1 MMLSRSF
8 ILLLL
13 LLLLLLLSH
22 NLATSASTFDEQF
35 DDSGFIPECSMM
47 QSVVAILVNFSR
59 IGAILEKQFHDAEM
73 SVSTRIVNRSLSLDL
88 DIDEQIEEQSFSRC
102 CRVGSD

>member
-1 MMLSRSF
+1 MMLSHSF

-22 NLATSASTFDEQF
+22 NLATSASTFDEQL
-35 DDSGFIPECSMM
+35 DDSAFIPDCSMM

-59 IGAILEKQFHDAEM
+59 ICAILEKQFDDAEM
-73 SVSTRIVNRSLSLDL
+73 SVLTRIVNRSLSLDL
-88 DIDEQIEEQSFSRC
+88 DIDEQIKEESFSRC
-102 CRVGSD
+102 CRVRSD